1 MLAEEVYRVLNDFGI
16 APKLFCITCDNAS
29 NNKKMMV
36 ELERKLVRDGLSWK
50 HEEHHI
56 ACLNH
61 VINLAVEAFLK
72 SINVVDTN
80 EDKHDE
86 DDQVDEEDHDD
97 DDQNDEDDED
107 ESKDDMDVEVEDYNS
122 VLTTE
127 FKATMEKI
135 RKIIKVDNSCKQYA
149 NYRLLTQVT

>member
-1 MLAEEVYRVLNDFGI
+1 MLAEEVYRILNDFGI
-16 APKLFCITCDNAS
+16 TSKLFCITCDNAS
-29 NNKKMMV
+29 NNKKMMK
-36 ELERKLVRDGLSWK
+36 ELERKFVHDGLSWK

-72 SINVVDTN
+72 SIKIVDIKK
-80 EDKHDE
+80 DKHDE
-86 DDQVDEEDHDD
+86 DDQIVEEDSDN
-97 DDQNDEDDED
+97 DDQNDEEDED
-107 ESKDDMDVEVEDYNS
+107 ESDDDMDVEVEDNS

-135 RKIIKVDNSCKQYA
+135 RQIIKVDNSCKQYA
-149 NYRLLTQVT
+149 NYRLLTRAT